1 MKLIFATA
9 NDNKAIEL
17 QELMGDLIQIQ
28 SLKDLSFTQEIEET
42 ETTLEGNSKL
52 KAHVVFDAYNR
63 PCFADDTGLEVEA
76 LNGAPGVF
84 SARYSGPNCNSS
96 ENMALLLKN
105 LANFSNKKA
114 RFRTVITY
122 RDEMEIIQFEGIV
135 NGIIIGKGRGNY
147 GFGYDP
153 IFIPD
158 GSQLTFAEMPL
169 EEKNK
174 FSHRARA
181 FEKLKSYLMDKLQA

>member
-1 MKLIFATA
+1 M
-9 NDNKAIEL
+9 NAIL
-17 QELMGDLIQIQ
+17 SQLGIIIVGLDDFPQIG
-28 SLKDLSFTQEIEET
+28 EIEET
-42 ETTLEGNSKL
+42 GSTLLENSL
-52 KAHVVFDAYNR
+52 IKARTVHKITGLPAL
-63 PCFADDTGLEVEA
+63 ADDTGLEVDA
-76 LNGAPGVF
+76 LDGAPGVF

>member
-17 QELMGDLIQIQ
+17 QKLMGGLIQIQ
-28 SLKDLSFTQEIEET
+28 SLKDLSFTHEIEET

-52 KAHVVFDAYNR
+52 KADVVFEAFNR

-76 LNGAPGVF
+76 LNGAPGVY
-84 SARYSGPNCNSS
+84 SARYSGPDCNA
-96 ENMALLLKN
+96 EQNMALLLNN
-105 LANFSNKKA
+105 LVGYSNTKA

-122 RDEMEIIQFEGIV
+122 RDEMEVIQFEGIV
-135 NGIIIGKGRGNY
+135 NGNIIGEGRGSY

-158 GSQLTFAEMPL
+158 GSQLTFAQMSL

-181 FEKLKSYLMDKLQA
+181 FAKLKSYLMNKLHA

>member
-1 MKLIFATA
+1 
-9 NDNKAIEL
+9 
-17 QELMGDLIQIQ
+17 
-28 SLKDLSFTQEIEET
+28 
-42 ETTLEGNSKL
+42 
-52 KAHVVFDAYNR
+52 
-63 PCFADDTGLEVEA
+63 
-76 LNGAPGVF
+76 
-84 SARYSGPNCNSS
+84 
-96 ENMALLLKN
+96 
-105 LANFSNKKA
+105 
-114 RFRTVITY
+114 
-122 RDEMEIIQFEGIV
+122 MEIIQFEGIV